1 MKLFWRLTVT
11 EMICIVCPRGCHL
24 KVSKD
29 NQVSGN
35 FCKRGEVY
43 ALNEMTNPVRT
54 VTSTV
59 KVKGGNINLLPVVT
73 KNPIP
78 KDKIFLLMEEIK
90 KVEVNAPI
98 KIHDVI
104 IKNALGLTD
113 IIATRNILEK
123 EGE

>member
-1 MKLFWRLTVT
+1 MT